1 MWCHVLLAMPLVIAG
16 LFVFLPWTTALPL
29 AATLGIA
36 TAAIA
41 LGVVQAHLRPVVTG
55 REALVG
61 ASGQAV
67 SNLDP
72 GGLVKIRGELWVAE
86 APTPIGR
93 GSRVEVLD
101 VRGAKLRV
109 REQGGCGGQSG
120 HN

>member
-1 MWCHVLLAMPLVIAG
+1 MACHLLLAMPLVIVG

-29 AATLGIA
+29 AATLGIG

-41 LGVVQAHLRPVVTG
+41 HGAVRAHLRPVVTG

-61 ASGQAV
+61 AAGQAV
-67 SNLDP
+67 SDLDP
-72 GGLVKIRGELWVAE
+72 DGLVKIRGELWVAE

-101 VRGAKLRV
+101 VQGAKIRV
-109 REQGGCGGQSG
+109 REPGGRVGPSG
-120 HN
+120 DS